1 MLVEMKNRFEELN
14 ELCRTYPIDIPLIEA
29 AKFLHLHP
37 ESLRYSIVQG
47 TCGFNA
53 LSWIKPGAKNRGFLI
68 PTLAFYQALTGGA
81 LYHEQ

>member
-1 MLVEMKNRFEELN
+1 MLEMKERLEELK
-14 ELCRTYPIDIPLIEA
+14 ELCRKYPIDIPVKDA
-29 AKFLHLHP
+29 AEFLHMHP

-68 PTLAFYQALTGGA
+68 PTLPFYQALTGGA
-81 LYHEQ
+81 LYHEK